1 MKKVNIFIVGLG
13 SLTLCAFPALAQNLP
28 SKTSRADA
36 PMYAPLTAQEKLDA
50 IRHSLVEAT
59 LKTPTKVQST
69 SWFDANGSLRES
81 SSFKNGMQVQGLR
94 VLSYNRDEAG
104 QPQAHLAL
112 EEPISSLRK
121 QTRQGI
127 HAIWQTLT
135 KALQIKPLG
144 FVQSPISLSDY
155 ANQFSPELNKSCEKQ
170 LKMGL
175 RHMMGVDIWIDDSN
189 PSPLTTTVYQ
199 LIGEHFTNSNPIDT
213 QRAWRMAVND
223 TQASMANTMTA
234 YERELTSNK
243 PSQMPWHANFA
254 MKTEMLTASGLAGL
268 SGAKGSSMNVS
279 LLLQVSPRAGQ
290 KNVFQ
295 EMVTLNLEFEVTP
308 WKPAKLKSESY
319 AVLEQQFQTWKNSLS
334 QLVACESM
342 TPSVTEVKSESIRI
356 NAGSES
362 GIRKGDEWLIADP
375 AKFPSQLISKEGAS
389 QMLLAKVES
398 VTPYQSVLT
407 ILAGSAELAQQHW
420 RAWPAET
427 LLKEAPVS
435 QAPKGSF
442 SLR

>member
-1 MKKVNIFIVGLG
+1 MKRVNLFILGLG
-13 SLTLCAFPALAQNLP
+13 SLTLFAFPGFAQDRPL
-28 SKTSRADA
+28 KTARAVA

-69 SWFDANGSLRES
+69 SWFDTNGSLRES

-104 QPQAHLAL
+104 QPQARLEL
-112 EEPISSLRK
+112 EEPNPSLRQ

-127 HAIWQTLT
+127 HAIWQTFT
-135 KALQIKPLG
+135 KALQLKQLG
-144 FVQSPISLSDY
+144 FVQNKNEFSENITQLTPALS
-155 ANQFSPELNKSCEKQ
+155 KSCGKQ
-170 LKMGL
+170 LKVGL
-175 RHMMGVDIWIDDSN
+175 RHMMGVEIWIDDSN

-199 LIGEHFTNSNPIDT
+199 LMGEHLTNSNPINAP
-213 QRAWRMAVND
+213 QAWRMTLND
-223 TQASMANTMTA
+223 TQASMANNMTA

-243 PSQMPWHANFA
+243 PTQMPWHGTFA
-254 MKTEMLTASGLAGL
+254 MKTEMLPAPGLAGL
-268 SGAKGSSMNVS
+268 SGAKGPSMNVS

-290 KNVFQ
+290 KNIFQ
-295 EMVTLNLEFEVTP
+295 EMVTLNLEFEVDP

-319 AVLEQQFQTWKNSLS
+319 AALDQQFQNWKKSLS
-334 QLVACESM
+334 ELVACEPV

-362 GIRKGDEWLIADP
+362 GIRKGDEWLVADP
-375 AKFPSQLISKEGAS
+375 AKFPSQLVSNDGAS

-407 ILAGSAELAQQHW
+407 ILAGPAELAQQHW

-435 QAPKGSF
+435 PAPKGSF
-442 SLR
+442 GLR